1 MTELEYL
8 ANCEKAKINLEQLG
22 IKLYHPANENY
33 TTVNKIDGENLII
46 NFKKDTAPYKNM
58 RVLNEMF
65 IKPCGNI
72 HLKCMRALHIRLQIL
87 THLLS
92 EWNLIIAKKSDLGI
106 GFYRTST

>member
-58 RVLNEMF
+58 RGSERNVYKTLW
-65 IKPCGNI
+65 KYT
-72 HLKCMRALHIRLQIL
+72 LKMYEDI
-87 THLLS
+87 THQAADF
-92 EWNLIIAKKSDLGI
+92 NPFA
-106 GFYRTST
+106 